1 MKVIAKVTELLVV
14 VPVYNEEAS
23 ICRVATE
30 WFREVENRV
39 ENFTFLV
46 INDGSTDGTLK
57 LLEELRKR
65 FGRRFEILDRPNRG
79 HGQSCI
85 KGYRIAAE
93 REVPYVFQI
102 DSDGQWDPRYFS
114 EFWRKRQ

>member
-39 ENFTFLV
+39 ENFTFFV
-46 INDGSTDGTLK
+46 INDGSTEAL
-57 LLEELRKR
+57 
-65 FGRRFEILDRPNRG
+65 
-79 HGQSCI
+79 
-85 KGYRIAAE
+85 
-93 REVPYVFQI
+93 
-102 DSDGQWDPRYFS
+102 
-114 EFWRKRQ
+114 